1 MSDLRVELDGTLVG
15 TLRDEWRTFDFHAA
29 REGIERFGLE
39 STALSVDIPLTLA
52 PRRSGRARR
61 QAWFAGL
68 LPEGRMLSRLAA
80 EAGLPV
86 HDTIGLLRRYG
97 RDLAGAL
104 QIWDPEAPGEPRT
117 PRLQPLSVHG
127 VANLLRTVQDS
138 PLGNADTHGRTS
150 LGGVQDKIVLTLQD
164 ELWHRALDGYPSTHL
179 LKPGSSL
186 LPTLIGDEAYGSLIA
201 RHLGLAEHRTWIESF
216 ADVDALVIE
225 RYDRTQGTPPGRV
238 HQEDLSQ
245 VLGVTGDQ
253 RYQRI
258 GERVSCARVA
268 QALAARLPDA
278 EESLRWLTRMVT
290 LSVAVGNLDMH
301 TKNLSIL
308 HPPGSQPR
316 PAPAYDVVPMAHRAG
331 DGEMALAVAGEYRHA
346 ALTCEHLVAEAR
358 SWGLGTNDAQGLV
371 TATVESIRD
380 YARTHDAPPP
390 TDPRLPRII
399 TTFCDRLLAGQEVGN
414 VQD

>member
-15 TLRDEWRTFDFHAA
+15 TLRGEWRTFDFHAA

-39 STALSVDIPLTLA
+39 STVLSVAIPLALA

-127 VANLLRTVQDS
+127 VADLLRTVQDS

-164 ELWHRALDGYPSTHL
+164 GTWHRALDGYPSTHL

-186 LPTLIGDEAYGSLIA
+186 LPTLIGDEAYASSIA
-201 RHLGLAEHRTWIESF
+201 QHLGLAEHRTWIESF
-216 ADVDALVIE
+216 ADVTTLVIE
-225 RYDRTQGTPPGRV
+225 RYDRTRDTPPGRV

-245 VLGVTGDQ
+245 VLGVTGDEK
-253 RYQRI
+253 YQRI

-268 QALAARLPDA
+268 QALAAHLPDA

-308 HPPGSQPR
+308 HPPGSRPR
-316 PAPAYDVVPMAHRAG
+316 PAPAYDIVPMAHRAG

-346 ALTCEHLVAEAR
+346 ALTCEHLVAEAG
-358 SWGLGTNDAQGLV
+358 SWGLGADDAQGLV
-371 TATVESIRD
+371 TGTVEEIRD
-380 YARTHDAPPP
+380 YARAHDAPPP
-390 TDPRLPRII
+390 ADPRLPRII
-399 TTFCDRLLAGQEVGN
+399 TAFCDRLLAGQEVGS